1 VVTNDNDCASHVGF
15 GLKLVSESSRSVA
28 GSGPET
34 CDAKTQ
40 STIELPRESIRRT
53 YVPAL
58 AGIWT
63 CAQSSEYESVSYI
76 CGVSRRC
83 STLRDSIF
91 TTHHHLREIRIG
103 QACGASLAGGSLT
116 HSEESGLGSGS
127 LRSCPFRR
135 VARPIGPMR
144 FIRRESECLVT
155 VWNRRKAPQSSTLA
169 CSATLARISDFN
181 FIPRH
186 LLVCCLALINNKS
199 PLPRSPSP

>member
-34 CDAKTQ
+34 CYAKRQ

-63 CAQSSEYESVSYI
+63 CAQSSEYEGVPYI

-103 QACGASLAGGSLT
+103 QACGALASGRFPYSFGGIWFGERQSPFLPV
-116 HSEESGLGSGS
+116 SP
-127 LRSCPFRR
+127 SCPPNWPYE
-135 VARPIGPMR
+135 VHQA
-144 FIRRESECLVT
+144 
-155 VWNRRKAPQSSTLA
+155 
-169 CSATLARISDFN
+169 
-181 FIPRH
+181 
-186 LLVCCLALINNKS
+186 
-199 PLPRSPSP
+199 